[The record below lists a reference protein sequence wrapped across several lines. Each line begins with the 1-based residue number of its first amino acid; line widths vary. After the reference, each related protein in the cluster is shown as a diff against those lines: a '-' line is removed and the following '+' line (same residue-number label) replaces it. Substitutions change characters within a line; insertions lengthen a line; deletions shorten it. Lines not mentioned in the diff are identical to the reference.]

1 MTRFTRRLTGVA
13 AFLALASVTSLA
25 SADGRYYSDGPVIN
39 VAFIR
44 TVDGHTDEYLQW
56 LSTVYKK
63 QQEMAKKA
71 GLILSWEVDLA
82 QPQSPNDA
90 DVILVTR
97 FKNWAALD
105 GLGSKLEAVSAQ
117 AEGGTV
123 DKANQAQASRAK
135 IRTVLGSTTVQE
147 AIFNK

>member
-13 AFLALASVTSLA
+13 ALLTLVSVTSLA
-25 SADGRYYSDGPVIN
+25 VADGRYWSDGPVVN

-44 TVDGHTDEYLQW
+44 TVDGHFDEYMQW

-63 QQEMAKKA
+63 QQELAKSK
-71 GLILSWEVDLA
+71 GLILSWEVDVA

-90 DVILVTR
+90 DIILITR
-97 FKNWAALD
+97 LKNWAALD
-105 GLGSKLEAVSAQ
+105 GLGGKLEAVSAQ

-123 DKANQAQASRAK
+123 DKANQAQAARGK

-147 AIFNK
+147 ALFNK